1 VLKDPEALAALRA
14 QGAEPTGGTAAAYGQ
29 LIKTEYARWTRVVT
43 ETGAR
48 SD

>member
-1 VLKDPEALAALRA
+1 VLQDPDAIAALHA

-29 LIKTEYARWTRVVT
+29 LINTEYARWTQVVRD
-43 ETGAR
+43 TGAR